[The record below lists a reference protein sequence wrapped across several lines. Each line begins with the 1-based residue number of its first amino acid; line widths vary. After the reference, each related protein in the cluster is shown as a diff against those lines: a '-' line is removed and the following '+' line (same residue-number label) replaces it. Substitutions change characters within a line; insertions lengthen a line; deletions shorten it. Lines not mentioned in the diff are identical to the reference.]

1 MSDLLCLEL
10 RIWYEETMW
19 KITLV
24 NSVTP
29 MEPVSSWV
37 VSWVISR
44 VELLLNIVIRS
55 ELDDYPIEICNETW
69 VNIH

>member
-1 MSDLLCLEL
+1 
-10 RIWYEETMW
+10 
-19 KITLV
+19 
-24 NSVTP
+24 
-29 MEPVSSWV
+29 MEPVSFWE

-55 ELDDYPIEICNETW
+55 ELDDYPIEIFIETW